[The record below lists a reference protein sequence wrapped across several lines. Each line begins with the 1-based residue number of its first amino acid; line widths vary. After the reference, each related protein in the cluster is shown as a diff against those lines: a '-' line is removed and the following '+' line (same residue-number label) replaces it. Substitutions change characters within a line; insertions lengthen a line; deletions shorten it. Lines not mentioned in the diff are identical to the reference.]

1 MLRTS
6 VWRYFILTNYM
17 CILSSFALIYVHK
30 PNLIS
35 VRLFIYTYQQHTGIG
50 VVLFFLIKGGNDG
63 ILSLSCPLMLK
74 AGLSNHKKNHSNNLW
89 LGFTIFWDNHNV
101 SLWTAPMSKHNISI
115 CKWDCI
121 WSLRSCKVQKKN
133 SYFYQNPLNFA
144 TRPQRIQLPIYAHA
158 CFVLY
163 NQGSY
168 NYQTFHNT
176 FSCKS

>member
-1 MLRTS
+1 MMLRTS

-17 CILSSFALIYVHK
+17 CISTSFALIYVHK

-35 VRLFIYTYQQHTGIG
+35 VRLFIYTYQQHAGTG

-63 ILSLSCPLMLK
+63 MLSLSCPPMLK

-121 WSLRSCKVQKKN
+121 WSLGSCKVQIITASFIKIHWILYTATKN
-133 SYFYQNPLNFA
+133 TITYLCTHLLCFA
-144 TRPQRIQLPIYAHA
+144 QPRKLQLPD
-158 CFVLY
+158 FP
-163 NQGSY
+163 
-168 NYQTFHNT
+168 
-176 FSCKS
+176 